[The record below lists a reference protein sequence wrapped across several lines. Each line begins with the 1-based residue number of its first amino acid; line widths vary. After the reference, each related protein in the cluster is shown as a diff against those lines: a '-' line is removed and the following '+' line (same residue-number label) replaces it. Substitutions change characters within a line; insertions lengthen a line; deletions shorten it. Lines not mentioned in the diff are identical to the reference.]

1 MSSKML
7 TTFYFKAE
15 FNLRPTSLPL
25 TLSSKTDLLNLYTD
39 DARLP
44 LHRLPCTPWYLSVPL
59 VSQRLLNYLGI
70 RCSTYIV

>member
-44 LHRLPCTPWYLSVPL
+44 LHRLP
-59 VSQRLLNYLGI
+59 
-70 RCSTYIV
+70 